1 MGSNHEAMGMHER
14 LALRLLRKIMEWDEE
29 TATREY
35 GWVRLISRLKYDGYR
50 DYLAGVR
57 FAESLAGWLNQFRP
71 EHRAAAYAFV
81 KTRLIYF
88 SPPEIQRLVEQLYP
102 RFVEPRLR
110 RAAAEEAGVSDF
122 LVWADPRSERL
133 FERKRRQVL
142 FIGLSD
148 GARIDILRR
157 ANAGTLNNDQ
167 VVLATHIDD
176 EKWVDLGDKLRA
188 DKLFEPGE
196 DPRFESIVI
205 VDDFTGS
212 GTSFVRQK
220 KDGRW
225 TGKAEK
231 LWKTLAAV
239 RGRLAAQNKS
249 FPVAEGFT
257 LHIHHYISSAQARE
271 AIDDRLLAIAEA
283 RSGNG
288 AWFARV
294 EVTEGLLLPVETKV
308 TREADA
314 AFWEICDAYYDH
326 GLFEQLREHLE
337 ESGQTHIRHGYGN
350 SALPVVLEHNC
361 PNNALTLLWA
371 ETDGDGNRHPMRPLF
386 PRRHRH
392 S

>member
-1 MGSNHEAMGMHER
+1 MNET

-35 GWVRLISRLKYDGYR
+35 RWLRLMSRLKFDGYR

-57 FAESLAGWLNQFRP
+57 FAESLAGWLTQFGP
-71 EHRAAAYAFV
+71 EHRGAAYDFV
-81 KTRLIYF
+81 KNRLIYF

-110 RAAAEEAGVSDF
+110 EDVGRATSIAPYM
-122 LVWADPRSERL
+122 VWANAESRQL

-157 ANAGTLNNDQ
+157 ANSGILANDQ

-176 EKWVDLGDKLRA
+176 DKWRDLGDKLRK
-188 DKLFEPGE
+188 DKLFVRIDRPT
-196 DPRFESIVI
+196 FEAVYL

-212 GTSFVRQK
+212 GTSFVRPK
-220 KDGRW
+220 PDRSW
-225 TGKAEK
+225 TGKLEK
-231 LWKTLAAV
+231 FWTALTHARMRIGAD
-239 RGRLAAQNKS
+239 
-249 FPVAEGFT
+249 FPLKEDFS
-257 LHIHHYISSAQARE
+257 LHIHHYISSSQAKATINE
-271 AIDDRLLAIAEA
+271 RLATIAGERA
-283 RSGNG
+283 DNPS
-288 AWFARV
+288 WFKRV
-294 EVTEGLLLPVETKV
+294 ELSEGILLPESVRLTQGDDPEMWAVCEK
-308 TREADA
+308 
-314 AFWEICDAYYDH
+314 YYDH
-326 GLFEQLREHLE
+326 GLFEELKEHLD

-361 PNNALTLLWA
+361 PNNAITLLWA
-371 ETDGDGNRHPMRPLF
+371 ETEGGGERHPMRALF

>member
-1 MGSNHEAMGMHER
+1 MREG
-14 LALRLLRKIMEWDEE
+14 LALRLLRRIMAWDEE

-50 DYLAGVR
+50 DYVAGVR
-57 FAESLAGWLNQFRP
+57 FAESLAGWLSQFRP
-71 EHRAAAYAFV
+71 EHRQAAYDFV
-81 KTRLIYF
+81 KERMIYF

-102 RFVEPRLR
+102 RFVEPCLR
-110 RAAAEEAGVSDF
+110 RAAADEAGVAPY
-122 LVWADPRSERL
+122 LVWADARSRRL

-157 ANAGTLNNDQ
+157 ANAGILANDQ
-167 VVLATHIDD
+167 IVLAAHIDD
-176 EKWVDLGDKLRA
+176 EKWLDLGDKLRK
-188 DKLFEPGE
+188 DKLFKEGE
-196 DPRFESIVI
+196 DPRFESVYL

-212 GTSFVRQK
+212 GTSFVRRK
-220 KDGRW
+220 KDGSW

-231 LWKTLAAV
+231 FWKALVRARRRIEDGGGAFPLAD
-239 RGRLAAQNKS
+239 
-249 FPVAEGFT
+249 GFS

-271 AIDDRLLAIAEA
+271 AIDERLRAIHTERVAT
-283 RSGNG
+283 GN
-288 AWFARV
+288 WFSEV
-294 EVTEGLLLPVETKV
+294 EVTEGVRLPRETRM
-308 TREADA
+308 TAETDPEMWA
-314 AFWEICDAYYDH
+314 ICDAYYDH

-337 ESGQTHIRHGYGN
+337 ESGQVHIRHGYGD

-361 PNNALTLLWA
+361 PNNAITLLWA
-371 ETDGDGNRHPMRPLF
+371 ETQGAGEQHAMRPLF